1 MLMLRS
7 YKVRPLIVVAIL
19 FSVTLAGCADRTPGK
34 ENGDKSAPKGGMPPG
49 MRDSMRGPNIETA
62 AAAFKPIVLEKQYVG
77 EITPLYT
84 VDLKSTVSG
93 WLRTINYDTGDAVRK
108 NDVICT
114 IENDDI
120 KAQVDQAKA
129 GISVSKSSVSKAE
142 VELERIKL
150 DTDRS
155 EALFAKGYIS
165 KQELEQAQSAEKLAK
180 ASLIA
185 SMGELAQSEAQLK
198 NIEVKLRDSNV
209 KAPFS
214 GVVAERYVDL
224 GAYVSP
230 ANPIVRIEDNS
241 KVEAVINVVEDDF
254 ARISKGT
261 LTNVIIDSYP
271 DDLFSGRI
279 IRISPSM
286 NKASRTAAVEILL
299 PNIGGKLKSG
309 MTARVNL
316 ILAKKPSALVI
327 PESSLR
333 RDVEKDFAY
342 VFIVDKGTVRTRKI
356 VTGIISAGEA
366 EVIVGLKPGDV
377 VVNSDIQISDGMKIG
392 APRGKGGRR

>member
-1 MLMLRS
+1 
-7 YKVRPLIVVAIL
+7 
-19 FSVTLAGCADRTPGK
+19 
-34 ENGDKSAPKGGMPPG
+34 
-49 MRDSMRGPNIETA
+49 
-62 AAAFKPIVLEKQYVG
+62 
-77 EITPLYT
+77 
-84 VDLKSTVSG
+84 
-93 WLRTINYDTGDAVRK
+93 
-108 NDVICT
+108 
-114 IENDDI
+114 
-120 KAQVDQAKA
+120 
-129 GISVSKSSVSKAE
+129 
-142 VELERIKL
+142 
-150 DTDRS
+150 
-155 EALFAKGYIS
+155 
-165 KQELEQAQSAEKLAK
+165 
-180 ASLIA
+180 
-185 SMGELAQSEAQLK
+185 
-198 NIEVKLRDSNV
+198 KLRDSNV